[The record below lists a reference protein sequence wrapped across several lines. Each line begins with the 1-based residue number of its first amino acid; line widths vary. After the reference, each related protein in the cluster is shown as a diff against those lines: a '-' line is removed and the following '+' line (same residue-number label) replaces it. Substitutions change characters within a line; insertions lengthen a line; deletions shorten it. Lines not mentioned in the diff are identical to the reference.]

1 MVTWFFRVSLVVWI
15 AGLLVIVQDDGNQHR
30 SLFFD
35 LLNDPQLFGRP
46 AVNPAIA
53 EISGCADSCRVQAL
67 GGVFT
72 VLHFPD
78 EIGLCAIWVF
88 VAVEVFLPFDFLQV
102 FHTWGVYGEF
112 IGMSSLCKK
121 YAWSQISFFERIF

>member
-1 MVTWFFRVSLVVWI
+1 MVVWI
-15 AGLLVIVQDDGNQHR
+15 AGLLVIVQDNGDEHR

-46 AVNPAIA
+46 AVNPTIA
-53 EISGCADSCRVQAL
+53 ELPGCANSVRIQAL

-88 VAVEVFLPFDFLQV
+88 VAVEVFLLFDFL
-102 FHTWGVYGEF
+102 
-112 IGMSSLCKK
+112 
-121 YAWSQISFFERIF
+121 